1 MLALSLLLAFI
12 STLFGIYLMRPL
24 AVRWGLVDVP
34 DHRKHHQGD
43 VPLIGGVAMF
53 GGVALASLLLVTP
66 SDSHW
71 LWLLSALVI
80 VVLGVLDDAKGLSA
94 HLRLVAQA
102 LMTLILAIGSDLF
115 LENFGNL
122 LSFGAIHLGG
132 LGYVVTMLAVIGAIN
147 AFNMMDGID
156 GLAGSMAL
164 VSFSN
169 LAVLFAMS
177 GDNYGL
183 QVALI
188 FLGVLLPYLANNLLL
203 PPFKHKIFMGDAGS
217 MLIGLSVVW
226 LLIHGTQNAM
236 PSFRPVTALWLVA
249 VPLMDMAAIMLRR
262 IRKGQSP
269 FMADRDHLHHIFMR
283 AGFSPRQALF
293 VITLTTVLLA
303 GCGIAGEWLQI
314 PDVIM
319 FTVFLL
325 LFSIYTY
332 ALQHSWKLLKSIH
345 SLESL

>member
-1 MLALSLLLAFI
+1 MLALSLLLAFV
-12 STLFGIYLMRPL
+12 STLSGIYLMRPL
-24 AVRWGLVDVP
+24 AVRWGLVDAP

-66 SDSHW
+66 SASHW

-80 VVLGVLDDAKGLSA
+80 VVLGVLDDANGLSA
-94 HLRLVAQA
+94 HLRLAVQA
-102 LMTLILAIGSDLF
+102 LMTLILAFGSGLF
-115 LENFGNL
+115 LENLGNL
-122 LSFGAIHLGG
+122 LSFGVIHLGSA
-132 LGYVVTMLAVIGAIN
+132 GYVVTMLAVIGAIN

-164 VSFSN
+164 ISFSS
-169 LAVLFAMS
+169 LTMLFAVS
-177 GDNYGL
+177 GDKYGW
-183 QVALI
+183 QMGLI
-188 FLGVLLPYLANNLLL
+188 FLGVLLPYLANNLLF

-269 FMADRDHLHHIFMR
+269 FAADRDHLHHIFIR

-293 VITLTTVLLA
+293 VITLTSALLA
-303 GCGIAGEWLQI
+303 GCGLAGEWLQI
-314 PDVIM
+314 PEIIM
-319 FTVFLL
+319 LTIFLL
-325 LFSIYTY
+325 LFGIYNY
-332 ALQHSWKLLKSIH
+332 ALQHSWRLAKSIH
-345 SLESL
+345 HV